1 MAVLSVQILMVGNPT
16 PSTGRLI
23 FRLTTRGFG
32 AQHVDT
38 VAEAKSL
45 LETFRYS
52 VVLATE
58 KLPDGRGYDLASL
71 VARVSGYLFVGV
83 PLSETLWLPVV
94 ARGSIVLGQRALN
107 ASVFENEVEIALG
120 EARTEIKP
128 RGSDAEPRAGMSR
141 RVAMP
146 RRRHTE
152 AA

>member
-23 FRLTTRGFG
+23 FRLTSRGFG

-38 VAEAKSL
+38 VAEARSL

-52 VVLATE
+52 VVLSTE
-58 KLPDGRGYDLASL
+58 KLPDGRGYDLAAL
-71 VARVSGYLFVGV
+71 VARTSGYLFVGV

-94 ARGSIVLGQRALN
+94 DHGSIVLGQRALN

-120 EARTEIKP
+120 EART
-128 RGSDAEPRAGMSR
+128 GSQGSGAELRAGITR

-146 RRRHTE
+146 KRRHTE